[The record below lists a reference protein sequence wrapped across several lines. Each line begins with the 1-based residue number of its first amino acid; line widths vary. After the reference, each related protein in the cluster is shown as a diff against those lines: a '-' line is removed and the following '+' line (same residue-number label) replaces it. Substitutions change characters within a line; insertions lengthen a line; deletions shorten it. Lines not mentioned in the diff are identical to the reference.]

1 MNDIQ
6 QMVAIVVGLFT
17 AAVLVFSLDVFLDW
31 KYGGR
36 DVHCLWKPWQLFW
49 EDIKRK
55 LGGAK

>member
-1 MNDIQ
+1 
-6 QMVAIVVGLFT
+6 MVAIVVGLFT